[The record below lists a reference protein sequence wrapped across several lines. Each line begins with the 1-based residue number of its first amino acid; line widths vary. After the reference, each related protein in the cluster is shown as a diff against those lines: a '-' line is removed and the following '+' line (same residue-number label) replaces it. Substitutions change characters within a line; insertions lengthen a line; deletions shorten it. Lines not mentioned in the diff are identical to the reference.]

1 MFCPKCGN
9 NIKDEEK
16 VCSNCG
22 ETVDSNNNAAVNKS
36 NKFNTKSIISFVF
49 SIAGLFLFRP
59 FGIVGL
65 ILGIISKKEISKS
78 EEVGKPFAIAGIV
91 IGIIDII
98 IFIVMI
104 VLFVASM
111 FGYYYE

>member
-22 ETVDSNNNAAVNKS
+22 ETVDSNNNAAANKL
-36 NKFNTKSIISFVF
+36 NKFNTKSIISFVL
-49 SIAGLFLFRP
+49 SLAGLFLFRP

-78 EEVGKPFAIAGIV
+78 EEAGKPFAIAGIV
-91 IGIIDII
+91 IGIVDIV
-98 IFIVMI
+98 IFLVLI

-111 FGYYYE
+111 LAYYFG